1 MIVIL
6 DVAHVLLL
14 MLDANVSNKCHLSL
28 PIKKRKK
35 EKKDGVLI
43 QKKTKKKMPPE
54 LVVRTSW
61 FKYIMLCQFNYVI
74 SFKWL

>member
-1 MIVIL
+1 MSPKL
-6 DVAHVLLL
+6 TYQ
-14 MLDANVSNKCHLSL
+14 KK
-28 PIKKRKK
+28 KKRKK
-35 EKKDGVLI
+35 RWGTYPEKN
-43 QKKTKKKMPPE
+43 KKKMPPE

>member
-1 MIVIL
+1 
-6 DVAHVLLL
+6 

-35 EKKDGVLI
+35 EKKMGYLSR
-43 QKKTKKKMPPE
+43 KKQKKMPPE